1 MTTATDMREI
11 FIFSAQDWKR
21 DKIRARTPEQ
31 FKVAQDHLEACR
43 KQVEFWRSREKE
55 ISNDN
60 RR

>member
-11 FIFSAQDWKR
+11 FIYSARDWKR
-21 DKIRARTPEQ
+21 DKLRARTPEQ
-31 FKVAQDHLEACR
+31 YKVAQDHLEACR